1 MNLDTL
7 YVKSFVNELDLIKKT
22 LQKQQITERMQK

>member
-7 YVKSFVNELDLIKKT
+7 YVKSFVNEWDLIKKT
-22 LQKQQITERMQK
+22 LIIHCKNNK

>member
-22 LQKQQITERMQK
+22 LQKQQIMERMQK